1 MRKLAGR
8 LLCEALNK
16 SPSNQDFFCSKVA
29 ELDCSDA
36 LYGQVSLNRNIPIL
50 IKKKLAAEP
59 EFLLSLHRMDKLKV
73 TGDNA
78 DDENNCR

>member
-8 LLCEALNK
+8 LLCEALDK
-16 SPSNQDFFCSKVA
+16 SPSNQDFFCKIA
-29 ELDCSDA
+29 QLDCSDA
-36 LYGQVSLNRNIPIL
+36 LYGQVSLNRNIPGL

-73 TGDNA
+73 SGDGA
-78 DDENNCR
+78 DDENCR